1 MKNIILS
8 LLLGFSS
15 IAFCQLVTIKDKET
29 NSPID
34 FVTLT
39 SDSLTIILK
48 TDINGQVNINA
59 FENFKKINIY
69 NFGYKSITKSY
80 QELKELNFN
89 IYLETAIFKLDEVVI
104 SATRWTQKISD
115 VPAKIVTISSKEVAL
130 QNPQTAADLLGVSGK
145 VYIQKSQQGGGSPI
159 IRGFATNRLLYTV
172 DGIRMNTAIFRGG
185 NIQNVISLDPFATQ
199 NTEVFLGANSII
211 YGSDAIGGVMN
222 FQTLTPELSW
232 TSNPLIAGK
241 VISRY
246 SLANSEQTG
255 HFDIN
260 IGWKKIAFITSFS
273 SFKYDD
279 LRMGSNGPDDYLKSY
294 YIQRQD
300 SVDVVVANNDSQVQR
315 PSAYS
320 QMNMMQKIRFK
331 PSDKLDI
338 QYAFHYSETSDY
350 GRYDRS
356 TRLQKGLPRYA
367 EWNYGPQKWMMNN
380 LSINYVTKTKIYDQL
395 TIRLAQQSFEESRI
409 SRVLNN
415 DLRSTQM
422 EEVQA
427 YSANLDLTKKIDT
440 MNTLSYGIEYILN
453 DVNSIGEVES
463 IKTNNVVGASPR
475 YPKSTWQSM
484 AVYVNDQYKF
494 SDKFLIQAG
503 LRYNQFILN
512 AQFDT
517 TFYSFPFTETKL
529 NNGALTGS
537 VGSIYRPVK
546 NWIFSANFSTA
557 FRSPNVDD
565 IGKVFDSQPGS
576 VVIPNPNLKAEYAY
590 SIDMSVK
597 KVFDDWLE
605 IDLTGYYTLLEN
617 ALVRRNFTLNNQ
629 DSIIYD
635 NQLSQVQAIQ
645 NAATAI
651 IYGLEAGIEIEL
663 PKGFS
668 FSSDFNYQKGQE
680 ELDNGDISPSRHA
693 VPWFGTTRLKYSA
706 NKLNLQLYTT
716 YQGER
721 KFENLSKEEQSK
733 INIYALDGNGNP
745 YAPSWYTLNFKTM
758 YQFSTNFIVSAGIE
772 NVTDQR
778 YRSYSS
784 GISGA
789 GRNFI
794 LSLKAKF

>member
-1 MKNIILS
+1 MKNIILW
-8 LLLGFSS
+8 LFLGLSS
-15 IAFCQLVTIKDKET
+15 IAFSQLITIKDRET
-29 NSPID
+29 DSPID

-39 SDSLTIILK
+39 SDSSTIILK
-48 TDINGQVNINA
+48 TDINGEVYITP
-59 FENFKKINIY
+59 FKGFKKINIY
-69 NFGYKSITKSY
+69 TFGYKSIIKSY
-80 QELKELNFN
+80 QELKDLNFI

-104 SATRWTQKISD
+104 SATRWKQKISD
-115 VPAKIVTISSKEVAL
+115 VPAKIVTVSAKEVAL
-130 QNPQTAADLLGVSGK
+130 QNPQTAADLLGISGK

-222 FQTLTPELSW
+222 FQTLTPEFSW
-232 TSNPLIAGK
+232 TSKPLITGK
-241 VISRY
+241 AISRY
-246 SLANSEQTG
+246 SSANSEQTG

-260 IGWKKIAFITSFS
+260 VGWKKIAFITSFS

-279 LRMGSNGPDDYLKSY
+279 LRMGSNGPDDYLKPY

-300 SVDVVVANNDSQVQR
+300 SVDVVVTNDDPQIQR

-331 PSDKLDI
+331 PTDKIDI
-338 QYAFHYSETSDY
+338 QYAFHYSETSNY

-356 TRLQKGLPRYA
+356 TRLRKGLPRYA

-380 LSINYVTKTKIYDQL
+380 LSIDYVTKTKIYDQL
-395 TIRLAQQSFEESRI
+395 TMRLAQQSFEESRI
-409 SRVLNN
+409 SRDLNS
-415 DLRSTQM
+415 DIRFTQM
-422 EEVQA
+422 EKVEA
-427 YSANLDLTKKIDT
+427 YSANLDFSKKIDT
-440 MNTLSYGIEYILN
+440 MNTLSYGVEYILN
-453 DVNSIGEVES
+453 DVNSIGQIEN
-463 IKTNNVVGASPR
+463 ITTNNVIKASAR

-484 AVYVNDQYKF
+484 AVYLNDQHKF
-494 SDKFLIQAG
+494 SDKFLIQVG
-503 LRYNQFILN
+503 LRYNQFILD

-537 VGSIYRPVK
+537 IGSIYRPVK

-565 IGKVFDSQPGS
+565 IGKVFDSEPGA
-576 VVIPNPNLKAEYAY
+576 VVIPNPNLKAEYSY
-590 SIDMSVK
+590 SGDISVK
-597 KVFDDWLE
+597 KVFGDWLE

-635 NQLSQVQAIQ
+635 GELSQVQAIQ
-645 NAATAI
+645 NAATATV
-651 IYGLEAGIEIEL
+651 YGLEAGIEIEL

-668 FSSDFNYQKGQE
+668 FSSDFNYQKGEE

-693 VPWFGTTRLKYSA
+693 VPCFGTTRLKYSA
-706 NKLNLQLYTT
+706 NKLNLQFYTT

-721 KFENLSKEEQSK
+721 KFENLSKDEQSK
-733 INIYALDGNGNP
+733 VNIYALDGNGNP
-745 YAPSWYTLNFKTM
+745 YAPFWYTLNFKAM
-758 YQFSTNFIVSAGIE
+758 YNFSTNLIVSAGIE
-772 NVTDQR
+772 NITDQR